1 VAAGSWRLSVV
12 ALALT
17 MNALTRVADI
27 PQQDF
32 ALCSANGGPTHS
44 TRAGH
49 AALVSL
55 QP

>member
-1 VAAGSWRLSVV
+1 MQTAFLRPSP
-12 ALALT
+12 LALT
-17 MNALTRVADI
+17 MNALNGAADI

-32 ALCSANGGPTHS
+32 ALCIANGVPPYS

-49 AALVSL
+49 AALVPL